1 MSCSCGWW
9 KSKVSVLQ
17 GHQLLLCTRRIY
29 IPQIQLSLMYK
40 SHPQHSSLQHQ
51 FGTFNYVMNP
61 AEYIKMVLL
70 VPNSDRNMLL
80 GPQCYFQVCFRD
92 DTVSFTGLFTQELRH
107 FFNHAWYR
115 RHCTRACYPREQ
127 DLQMSLSVESEL
139 NLADTRVK
147 KEL

>member
-9 KSKVSVLQ
+9 KPKVSVLQ

-51 FGTFNYVMNP
+51 FRTSNYVMNP

-70 VPNSDRNMLL
+70 VQNSDRNMLL
-80 GPQCYFQVCFRD
+80 GPLCYFQACFKD

-107 FFNHAWYR
+107 FLIMH
-115 RHCTRACYPREQ
+115 
-127 DLQMSLSVESEL
+127 
-139 NLADTRVK
+139 DTRDTVAVLVTIGNK
-147 KEL
+147 SYKCPCL